1 MNALADRDFCAALVI
16 SLGHFLWQGMLIAGL
31 VAIAVRR
38 LKSARARYNVL
49 AAAFCLMAVSPFAT
63 LAIRNLV
70 VENSPPL
77 AATNEMPVDA
87 APLIADASQP
97 SGQSNGS
104 LVPIEVSHVEQHA
117 GPPAATPIPTAP
129 PITSSADNG
138 WQRFAPLMMNVYLL
152 GVAAMLLRLVVGV
165 WGGWRLRHRSTP
177 VEEVALLQALR
188 RQAQSLGM
196 KCVPVLAWCE
206 SVAVPTVIGIL
217 KPTILLPLSLTSGLA
232 ADQVES
238 VLAHELA
245 HLRRYDHLVNLF
257 QRVVES
263 LLFFHP
269 AVWWLSNRIRV
280 EREHCCDDMVVACGA
295 VPLDYAKSL
304 LRVAELSRLSRR
316 NRSVSAVSLLATG
329 QPSTLRQRIA
339 RLLGDATDTHVR
351 FLHRW
356 PAILL
361 ATICLLVAWTTTRV
375 GWGLPPRSD
384 EKPAPFVAEL
394 PGGVKVELLSIGYHQ
409 TLMKKWWAAD
419 GTVLPAEPR
428 DPKLK
433 RVEFS
438 SFTGGSLQGEARE
451 VAVRITGIPKQET
464 FVGYQFCWEPYGDA
478 VSNAVVYEPSE
489 FTSASMPLVSQ
500 LKDKKVSLRICIDPL
515 PEEIVRTISADG
527 TKKLGGDP
535 MSEVLRRVDALM
547 QPVRVEKVGDQT
559 ELLLKP
565 VNRGAGP
572 PINEWVPVA
581 IDKVGGR
588 HESIRSGGREGFF
601 TYRYPVALSEIA
613 RFEYRLKPYRHW
625 VTFSN
630 LSVHPGEKT
639 DVQVKVESL
648 VPPTPVAFTTP
659 EDLPPGAIQRMG
671 SGRYRVPALRGVL
684 DYSADGRLVLAQA
697 DQSMIVVKPEQRLTA
712 LDRETG
718 RAVKDPRFELGDGF
732 VQGMAFSEDARLVAV
747 VMRDLPFNR
756 EEPNDRIVVIDTES
770 NRRQVLPWK
779 RRPGDVRALCISRDK
794 KTLAAGTER
803 DGLTLWNLESGERI
817 EKPSWPETRLTSV
830 AFSPDGSTLAVI
842 GQQKSLLWKWRTD
855 GAPRELTREA
865 SDRPLVVRY
874 TPNGKW
880 FVVGCNAV
888 NNVRVFDAITGD
900 FAWSTDSQ
908 QKWDQSTDLAIDDN
922 SHLLA
927 VPKWHSNAVE
937 LWDLNTRKIV
947 HTFKCLTPR
956 SVAFSRDGK
965 WVVAGG
971 ENSVHE
977 WNLATHEPRT
987 VGSESHSTRINKIR
1001 FAPDGRSL
1009 LTASDEG
1016 TIWQWDLAT
1025 GKPNLKLD
1033 HETGRRVRGLAVSP
1047 DGRIIVSSGLDD
1059 SVAVWDRATG
1069 KELLTL
1075 AGHGEIGGCRPVVF
1089 AADGQ
1094 RFATWGDDMRLCW
1107 WNTSDGKLLSTVST
1121 QPPDTPKAGE
1131 SINGGPEEFP
1141 TGVFSSDASTLLM
1154 EYLGRLYEIDTAT
1167 GLQRRQI
1174 RTDSGVRYFAL
1185 SPDGKWLATVERQT
1199 DLPVDGRPS
1208 IPVILRNRDTLEIQ
1222 HQFKIPTQFV
1232 EGIEFSPDSQH
1243 LAFAPAAQPTTIIN
1257 VQSGLIA
1264 AQIPND
1270 SSCTSLRFSP
1280 NGKSL
1285 ATSHVDTTVVLW
1297 DWEKFRTNAAVGVVD
1312 DLASNTAVVATD
1324 GRATDK
1330 KTSKPDSQSPYQTA
1344 TYLQEKI
1351 SAKIPDAAWGKPN
1364 KGLRLAMVI
1373 RDESKTDW
1381 NELPAGTRVPASWA
1395 LRQGDQIHS
1404 QLVVENVSDKPIN
1417 LTGYTY
1423 TEVERSIAVFDR
1435 EQKEL
1440 SMNATH
1446 IDILPVPT
1454 SWKLLP
1460 GERYL
1465 LQMPPIAFLDAQ
1477 SEHRGIGYYV
1487 RTPPGEY
1494 TVRCG
1499 YAFGQRGKD
1508 DPRPAPDP
1516 SEWTG
1521 VLQAGDI
1528 KVTVDDPNDKT
1539 ASRVRRGQDALDR
1552 IEQFKPAWGELR
1564 SGIQMGLARLGE
1576 TDKFRPGQRI
1586 PLEFYLRNVGKQTA
1600 KVRFHVEFYS
1610 EVPTVRDA
1618 DGKEVKVELVH
1629 LLGARARFTET
1640 LKPGEAVAWPHWGL
1654 GIGADRP
1661 AGYSSIW
1668 HPYIGNPAA
1677 GTYTVSQDLDS
1688 HIEVEGSSEAGGGL
1702 TSGRVKFEIVTD
1714 SVAAAAT
1721 TGSNPLAG
1729 PESVTNRAD
1738 SSAAT
1743 STGTLVAPDGKPVPG
1758 IEILVYEGRNLLDE
1772 KRTTNEQGQ
1781 FTVPRAWAD
1790 ADRRVIVV
1798 ARDGTQRLGWFD
1810 FFYNEHSD
1818 NGQKASEGSFKMVLL
1833 PLDRTVRGR
1842 IIDPA
1847 GKPLPNVPVQIE
1859 FLQHAVNFSSTS
1871 WHGRMLTGAPLL
1883 QPARTN
1889 DQGEFELKVPA
1900 DAGGTLRTSSFD
1912 WVEQRISFRRN
1923 QNVLGDVSAVRAAR
1937 IAGQVLDSRT
1947 GKPRA
1952 GIGVGAQ
1959 VIKADIR
1966 HGGWGDAVTNADG
1979 RYEIGGLPEGEY
1991 NILLL
1996 EGAEKTLAAA
2006 AHASAALKSGETF
2019 QADFR
2024 LVVGQRLT
2032 GRVVDEKTGQ
2042 PIADCQVGYYGT
2054 ARPPSGGANLSTST
2068 NARGEFEFFVPPGKS
2083 GVYVADARETG
2094 VESSRDVDVVADRES
2109 PPVTLKAGPKSQPER
2124 IKIWVGAAAERM
2136 VSLKADRMP
2145 LEQVLTKLAEQAN
2158 VTLALDSNGLK
2169 TLGYT
2174 RNMPVKVD
2182 LQNIALQEALQQVLM
2197 PFEKLSFVVDE
2208 SVLFVSTEDK
2218 VQEQIDRSKWPT
2230 GMISGVLL
2238 NGETGQ
2244 PVMGATVICQMV
2256 AGEEGKAPAAAETDR
2271 DGKYILKDV
2280 PVGIYNV
2287 WLYRYDADPKLVAA
2301 ADQGVE
2307 VQAGQ
2312 TAASKLRLVVARQ
2325 VRGQLIRQGKPV
2337 AAEQIGCYSA
2347 ARPQSTAN
2355 VQSTKSAA
2363 DGTFEFLLPPGPA
2376 YFYTMSGGFTAE
2388 KRLHASTHLMISP
2401 NGDVPIVT
2409 LEMSDK
2415 ETKFGS
2421 PDWVANTTKG
2431 SEVVKQTTNASVT
2444 GVVVDPQ
2451 GNPIPRA
2458 VLIKAENWDER
2469 IWTDDKGEFN
2479 LKVDRGTQFVFA
2491 VHAPGYNVWSGTP
2504 TTGDVLKIVLEPK
2517 VSSKDAAN
2525 PGKQP
2530 DETETKSDA
2539 QKGVGQDAVPQFAA
2553 GAEANKSFERV
2564 KPSVVVVTTRKLD
2577 DEGQVVNG
2585 LTIGLIVDERGYI
2598 LANGLILQ
2606 KVDPHATRVKLHN
2619 GATYLADLMAVD
2631 LSTGMA
2637 LLRINAKETLTR
2649 SPLGSSADLK
2659 EGDAVLGASTV
2670 FAPKSAEVKSLVVA
2684 KGTIGG
2690 LHQDLVLGR
2699 KVDYTNLIQAD
2710 IDTTPG
2716 GGPLWNAAGKLVGF
2730 TVVMRIGDRK
2740 QAFAKEIDSILPF
2753 LKKEIPPVP

>member
-16 SLGHFLWQGMLIAGL
+16 SLGHFLWQGALIAGL
-31 VAIAVRR
+31 VALVSRR
-38 LKSARARYNVL
+38 LKTANARCNVL
-49 AAAFCLMAVSPFAT
+49 VAAFCLMAISPFVT
-63 LAIRNLV
+63 LTVRYLVSENNL
-70 VENSPPL
+70 
-77 AATNEMPVDA
+77 
-87 APLIADASQP
+87 P
-97 SGQSNGS
+97 STVAEIQ
-104 LVPIEVSHVEQHA
+104 
-117 GPPAATPIPTAP
+117 PPAASSHVTDPGRLPAQSTGPFVPIDGPPDEHLAQSPAVAPIPTAP
-129 PITSSADNG
+129 PITSSADKG

-232 ADQVES
+232 VDQVES

-295 VPLDYAKSL
+295 IPLDYAKSL
-304 LRVAELSRLSRR
+304 LRVAELSRMSRR

-361 ATICLLVAWTTTRV
+361 ATLCLFVAWTTTRV
-375 GWGLPPRSD
+375 GWGLPKSD
-384 EKPAPFVAEL
+384 EKPAQFVAEL
-394 PGGVKVELLSIGYHQ
+394 PGGFKVELLSIGYHQ

-451 VAVRITGIPKQET
+451 IAVRITGIPKQET

-515 PEEIVRTISADG
+515 PEEIVRAIGVDG
-527 TKKLGGDP
+527 KKLGGEP
-535 MSEVLRRVDALM
+535 MTEVMRRVDALM
-547 QPVRVEKVGDQT
+547 QPVRVEKVQDQT

-572 PINEWVPVA
+572 PINETVPVA

-588 HESIRSGGREGFF
+588 HETIQAGGREGFF

-639 DVQVKVESL
+639 DVEVKVESL
-648 VPPTPVAFTTP
+648 VGPKPVAFTAP
-659 EDLPPGAIQRMG
+659 EDLPPGAIQRLG
-671 SGRYRVPALRGVL
+671 SGRYRVHGMDRLIN
-684 DYSADGRLVLAQA
+684 YSADGRLILVQA
-697 DQSMIVVKPEQRLTA
+697 DQHWISVKPEQRLTA

-718 RAVKDPRFELGDGF
+718 RAVLDPRFELGEGF
-732 VQGMAFSEDARLVAV
+732 VQGMALSEDARLIAV
-747 VMRDLPFNR
+747 VMCDLPFNR
-756 EEPNDRIVVIDTES
+756 EQPNDRIVVIDTES
-770 NRRQVLPWK
+770 NRRQILPWE

-803 DGLTLWNLESGERI
+803 DGLTLWNLESGEQI
-817 EKPSWPETRLTSV
+817 VKPSWPETRVSSI

-842 GQQKSLLWKWRTD
+842 GQKKSLLWKWQTD
-855 GAPRELTREA
+855 EVPRELTPRDLA
-865 SDRPLVVRY
+865 PKAGDRPLVVMFS
-874 TPNGKW
+874 PDGKW

-888 NNVRVFDAITGD
+888 NNVRVFDATTGD
-900 FAWSTDSQ
+900 LAWTTDSQ
-908 QKWDQSTDLAIDDN
+908 GNRDVSTDLAIDDD

-927 VPKWHSNAVE
+927 VPKWHRNAVE

-947 HTFKCLTPR
+947 HTFKCPWPH

-971 ENSVHE
+971 ENTVHE

-1047 DGRIIVSSGLDD
+1047 DGRIIVSSCLDD
-1059 SVAVWDRATG
+1059 SVAVWDRAAG

-1089 AADGQ
+1089 APDGK

-1131 SINGGPEEFP
+1131 SIDGGPEEFP

-1154 EYLGRLYEIDTAT
+1154 EYLGKLYEIDTAT
-1167 GLQRRQI
+1167 GQQRRQI
-1174 RTDSGVRYFAL
+1174 RTDGAVGYFAL

-1199 DLPVDGRPS
+1199 DSPADDRPNT
-1208 IPVILRNRDTLEIQ
+1208 PVILRNRDTLEIK

-1243 LAFAPAAQPTTIIN
+1243 LAFAPAAQPTTIVN

-1297 DWEKFRTNAAVGVVD
+1297 DWEKFRTNAAVGLVD
-1312 DLASNTAVVATD
+1312 DPASNTAVVATE
-1324 GRATDK
+1324 GRATDT
-1330 KTSKPDSQSPYQTA
+1330 KTSKPEPQDKYQSA

-1373 RDESKTDW
+1373 REESKTDW
-1381 NELPAGTRVPASWA
+1381 NELPAGARVPASWA
-1395 LRQGDQIHS
+1395 LRPGDQIHS

-1423 TEVERSIAVFDR
+1423 SEVDRSLEVFGR

-1440 SMNATH
+1440 STNSTH
-1446 IDILPVPT
+1446 IDIPAIPT

-1499 YAFGQRGKD
+1499 YAFGRRGKD

-1521 VLQAGDI
+1521 ILQAGDI

-1539 ASRVRRGQDALDR
+1539 ASRVRRGQDALER
-1552 IEQFKPAWGELR
+1552 IDQFKPAWGEIR

-1576 TDKFRPGQRI
+1576 NDKFRPGQRV

-1600 KVRFHVEFYS
+1600 KIRFHVEFYS
-1610 EVPTVRDA
+1610 DVPTVRDA

-1654 GIGADRP
+1654 GIGPNRP

-1668 HPYIGNPAA
+1668 HPFVADPRA
-1677 GTYTVSQDLDS
+1677 GTYTVAQSLDS
-1688 HIEVEGSSEAGGGL
+1688 QIEVEGSSERGGGL
-1702 TSGRVKFEIVTD
+1702 KSGTIKIEIVAEP
-1714 SVAAAAT
+1714 VAV
-1721 TGSNPLAG
+1721 NDAG
-1729 PESVTNRAD
+1729 PKIGAA
-1738 SSAAT
+1738 SAGPT
-1743 STGTLVAPDGKPVPG
+1743 VTGTLVGLDGKPVAG
-1758 IEILVYEGRNLLDE
+1758 IDIIAFEGQKLLSQKFTTDE
-1772 KRTTNEQGQ
+1772 RGQ
-1781 FTVPRAWAD
+1781 FQVPKAWAD
-1790 ADRRVIVV
+1790 ADHMLTVV
-1798 ARDGTQRLGWFD
+1798 ARDGAERLGWFD
-1810 FFYNEHSD
+1810 FFYNGHSD
-1818 NGQKASEGSFKMVLL
+1818 NGQKAADGSFKMVLL

-1842 IIDPA
+1842 LVDSDDN
-1847 GKPLPNVPVQIE
+1847 PLARVSVQIE
-1859 FLQHAVNFSSTS
+1859 FLQHAVNFASTS
-1871 WHGRMLTGAPLL
+1871 WPGRKIGDVPLL
-1883 QPARTN
+1883 QSAMTN
-1889 DQGEFELKVPA
+1889 EDGKFELKVPA
-1900 DAGGTLRTSSFD
+1900 EASGTLRMSSID
-1912 WVEQRISFRRN
+1912 WVGQRIPFKRDEAA
-1923 QNVLGDVSAVRAAR
+1923 LGDTRAVRAAKV
-1937 IAGQVLDSRT
+1937 AGQVIDSRT
-1947 GKPRA
+1947 GKPVA
-1952 GIGVGAQ
+1952 GVSIGAQ
-1959 VIKADIR
+1959 ALKPDLQS
-1966 HGGWGDAVTNADG
+1966 GGWGDATTDQDG
-1979 RYEIGGLPEGEY
+1979 SYVIGGLPGGDY
-1991 NILLL
+1991 NILLMD
-1996 EGAEKTLAAA
+1996 GAEKTLTAA
-2006 AHASAALKSGETF
+2006 AHDSVRLKSAETL
-2019 QADFR
+2019 QADFSLIVGKR
-2024 LVVGQRLT
+2024 LS
-2032 GRVVDEKTGQ
+2032 GRVLDEKTGQ
-2042 PIADCQVGYYGT
+2042 PIAGCYVGYQGA
-2054 ARPPSGGANLSTST
+2054 ARPRSGGAIEGAST
-2068 NARGEFEFFVPPGKS
+2068 NAQGEFELFVPPGKS
-2083 GVYVADARETG
+2083 HVYVADARETG
-2094 VESSRDVDVVADRES
+2094 SDSQRDVEVPQDRDPE
-2109 PPVTLKAGPKSQPER
+2109 PVILKAGPKDAETSK
-2124 IKIWVGAAAERM
+2124 IKVFVGAPSERL
-2136 VSLKADRMP
+2136 VSLKANRMP
-2145 LEQVLTKLAEQAN
+2145 LQDALTDLCRQAAVKLE
-2158 VTLALDSNGLK
+2158 LDGDGLK
-2169 TLGYT
+2169 TQGYT
-2174 RNMPVKVD
+2174 RNMPISLE
-2182 LQNIALQEALQQVLM
+2182 LQNEPLGDAVKLVLKK
-2197 PFEKLSFVVDE
+2197 FEKLDFTFDKDT
-2208 SVLFVSTEDK
+2208 LFVSGVEQVKVRKEKAENGESDTDK
-2218 VQEQIDRSKWPT
+2218 KMGAISGTLIDDTT
-2230 GMISGVLL
+2230 GM
-2238 NGETGQ
+2238 
-2244 PVMGATVICQMV
+2244 PVADAIIGCQLV
-2256 AGEEGKAPAAAETDR
+2256 AGKEGKVPVAVTTDR
-2271 DGKYILKDV
+2271 DGKYLLTEV
-2280 PVGIYNV
+2280 PIGIYNV
-2287 WLYRYDADPKLVAA
+2287 WMKKYDANPKLVAA
-2301 ADQGVE
+2301 ADQGIDVK
-2307 VQAGQ
+2307 AGQ
-2312 TAASKLRLVVARQ
+2312 TASSSLRLVEGRLL
-2325 VRGQLIRQGKPV
+2325 RGLVVNRGKPV
-2337 AAEQIGCYSA
+2337 EGEPIGCYSA
-2347 ARPQSTAN
+2347 ARPQSTAH

-2363 DGTFEFLLPPGPA
+2363 DGSFEFLLPPGPA
-2376 YFYTMSGGFTAE
+2376 HLYTMSGGFTE
-2388 KRLHASTHLMISP
+2388 KKRLYASENAIIP
-2401 NGDVPIVT
+2401 AKGDVPQIMLQLT
-2409 LEMSDK
+2409 EK
-2415 ETKFGS
+2415 ESLFGS
-2421 PDWVANTTKG
+2421 TDWVAGTTKG
-2431 SEVVKQTTNASVT
+2431 TEIVRRNAGAYVS
-2444 GVVVDPQ
+2444 GVVVDPD
-2451 GNPIPRA
+2451 GKPIPKA

-2517 VSSKDAAN
+2517 
-2525 PGKQP
+2525 
-2530 DETETKSDA
+2530 
-2539 QKGVGQDAVPQFAA
+2539 
-2553 GAEANKSFERV
+2553 
-2564 KPSVVVVTTRKLD
+2564 
-2577 DEGQVVNG
+2577 
-2585 LTIGLIVDERGYI
+2585 
-2598 LANGLILQ
+2598 
-2606 KVDPHATRVKLHN
+2606 
-2619 GATYLADLMAVD
+2619 
-2631 LSTGMA
+2631 
-2637 LLRINAKETLTR
+2637 NAK
-2649 SPLGSSADLK
+2649 
-2659 EGDAVLGASTV
+2659 
-2670 FAPKSAEVKSLVVA
+2670 PKAE
-2684 KGTIGG
+2684 
-2690 LHQDLVLGR
+2690 
-2699 KVDYTNLIQAD
+2699 
-2710 IDTTPG
+2710 
-2716 GGPLWNAAGKLVGF
+2716 
-2730 TVVMRIGDRK
+2730 
-2740 QAFAKEIDSILPF
+2740 
-2753 LKKEIPPVP
+2753 